1 MAMRSKHWFVCSIH
15 PRCCFLGRLS
25 PTQPHTP
32 YPTHTTHLCK
42 QAAMM
47 LHQTHSAAL
56 HQSSSKAATTT
67 RKPLVISAAAGGFG
81 RSNKKKVDTSG
92 GMVVPEKPFRN
103 ATLED
108 LRDDA
113 PTKNKKSKTAEEG
126 APAGFPEGVS
136 LALGGEVARL
146 GWCGCLSCSTSQ
158 CSDCSLRRSSH
169 TLLVPA
175 ATTGQFQLPGC
186 QMQLQPQPCTQRIS
200 QVHCTRQAVL
210 QA

>member
-1 MAMRSKHWFVCSIH
+1 
-15 PRCCFLGRLS
+15 
-25 PTQPHTP
+25 
-32 YPTHTTHLCK
+32 
-42 QAAMM
+42 M

-56 HQSSSKAATTT
+56 HQSSSKAATST

-146 GWCGCLSCSTSQ
+146 GGGVGASPVQPLSAVTAVSAAAHTPYLFQLQQQDNFSSQAAKCSCSPN
-158 CSDCSLRRSSH
+158 
-169 TLLVPA
+169 PA
-175 ATTGQFQLPGC
+175 PSG
-186 QMQLQPQPCTQRIS
+186 
-200 QVHCTRQAVL
+200 
-210 QA
+210 

>member
-1 MAMRSKHWFVCSIH
+1 MFAASTLAVA
-15 PRCCFLGRLS
+15 FLAGCLPPN
-25 PTQPHTP
+25 PTTPHHTP
-32 YPTHTTHLCK
+32 QQQ

-56 HQSSSKAATTT
+56 HQSSRKAATST

-136 LALGGEVARL
+136 LALCGEVP
-146 GWCGCLSCSTSQ
+146 GWGVVWVPLLFNLSVQ
-158 CSDCSLRRSSH
+158 
-169 TLLVPA
+169 
-175 ATTGQFQLPGC
+175 
-186 QMQLQPQPCTQRIS
+186 
-200 QVHCTRQAVL
+200 
-210 QA
+210 